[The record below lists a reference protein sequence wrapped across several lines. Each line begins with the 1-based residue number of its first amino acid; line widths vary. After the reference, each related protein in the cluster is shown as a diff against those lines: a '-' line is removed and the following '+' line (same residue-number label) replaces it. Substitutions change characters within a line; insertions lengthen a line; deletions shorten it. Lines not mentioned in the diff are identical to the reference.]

1 MAHAAAS
8 AGVLLMTAQT
18 LRFDAAVLALKAS
31 LSDAGAPRHLSLT
44 SRIPIKPRDPT
55 HAAGYGHRGALLE
68 VGVHLLD
75 LVRFLTGEEVTLVRC
90 QTDHLPP
97 TPETLATA
105 TLRTA
110 SGLPC
115 LLEVART
122 AAGRT
127 GRAEWLGARGL
138 LTADWSDSTLTTVT
152 TESSPL
158 TRPVPPVPTV
168 LSTLTAFLTAIRT
181 SAPPPITGEDG
192 FRAVE
197 LAEACYRSAAAA
209 GQPVSLPLDLR

>member
-1 MAHAAAS
+1 M
-8 AGVLLMTAQT
+8 
-18 LRFDAAVLALKAS
+18 
-31 LSDAGAPRHLSLT
+31 
-44 SRIPIKPRDPT
+44 
-55 HAAGYGHRGALLE
+55 
-68 VGVHLLD
+68 
-75 LVRFLTGEEVTLVRC
+75 
-90 QTDHLPP
+90 
-97 TPETLATA
+97 
-105 TLRTA
+105 
-110 SGLPC
+110 
-115 LLEVART
+115 ART

>member
-1 MAHAAAS
+1 MAGAAAR
-8 AGVLLMTAQT
+8 AGVPLMTAQT

-31 LSDAGAPRHLSLT
+31 LSDAGAPRHLSIT
-44 SRIPIKPRDPT
+44 SRIPFKPRDPT

-90 QTDHLPP
+90 QTDHSPP
-97 TPETLATA
+97 TPDTLATA

-127 GRAEWLGARGL
+127 GRAEWMGTHGQ
-138 LTADWSDSTLTTVT
+138 LTADWSESTVTTVT
-152 TESSPL
+152 TESAPPSPPSP
-158 TRPVPPVPTV
+158 RSPTIP
-168 LSTLTAFLTAIRT
+168 STLTAFLTAIQT
-181 SAPPPITGEDG
+181 GTPPPITGEDG
-192 FRAVE
+192 LRAVE
-197 LAEACYRSAAAA
+197 LVEACYLSAAAN
-209 GQPVSLPLDLR
+209 GQPVTLPLDLR